1 MRLNKG
7 KEKLMEPSKF
17 SAAELSKLSLAD
29 LNRLAKRVETETARR
44 ATSTKKDVMR
54 EVQKLAAK
62 AGIAIEELFGTTV
75 KVAAPAVKG
84 RPGRK
89 AGAKKLGGRKTVGE
103 AKYSN
108 PADQSQTWT
117 GRGRKPQWVQDWLA
131 QGKPLAELEI
141 KA

>member
-29 LNRLAKRVETETARR
+29 LNRLAKRVEAETARR

-62 AGIAIEELFGTTV
+62 AGIAIEELFGAPV
-75 KVAAPAVKG
+75 KAAPAAKG

-89 AGAKKLGGRKTVGE
+89 AGAKKAGGRKTVGE
-103 AKYSN
+103 AKYKN